1 MEYLTEFKRH
11 LDSFDK
17 AYIEGEKLN
26 IDDYEYIQSMQR
38 ESLDELW
45 EYLDEQEWY
54 TPPRLKKATVFNL
67 YEYKGKQYRLAELC
81 SIFWISYN
89 ALYKKLNVCTI
100 QDLINNQMENECTYG
115 NTEFHPPHNWPWC
128 DDIR

>member
-38 ESLDELW
+38 ESLDEL
-45 EYLDEQEWY
+45 
-54 TPPRLKKATVFNL
+54 
-67 YEYKGKQYRLAELC
+67 
-81 SIFWISYN
+81 
-89 ALYKKLNVCTI
+89 
-100 QDLINNQMENECTYG
+100 
-115 NTEFHPPHNWPWC
+115 
-128 DDIR
+128 